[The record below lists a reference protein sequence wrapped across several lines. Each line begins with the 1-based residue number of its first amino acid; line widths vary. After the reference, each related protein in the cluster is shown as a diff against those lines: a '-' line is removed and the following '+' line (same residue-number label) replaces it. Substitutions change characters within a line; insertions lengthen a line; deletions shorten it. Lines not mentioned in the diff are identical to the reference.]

1 LAENTEPIG
10 RRTRIAFGVGVV
22 VASLL
27 VATAIVGVGFA
38 GGSITAAEYQY
49 GKVTICHHTHSKK
62 HTGVTITISRKAWPA
77 HQRHGDTMGACTGTA
92 STGKGHGHGHD
103 NAKGGSKP
111 KGHDASSKGHGNG
124 HGKGGDDGKTTSTPT
139 STTATPTAPTP
150 THGNGNGNGHGNGGG
165 NGGDNGST
173 HGHGHK

>member
-1 LAENTEPIG
+1 LAENTEPVG
-10 RRTRIAFGVGVV
+10 RRTRITLGVGVV

-27 VATAIVGVGFA
+27 IATAIVGVGFA

-62 HTGVTITISRKAWPA
+62 HGTVTITVSRKAWPA

-92 STGKGHGHGHD
+92 SKGKGHGHD
-103 NAKGGSKP
+103 NANGGSKP
-111 KGHDASSKGHGNG
+111 KGDDASKGRGKG
-124 HGKGGDDGKTTSTPT
+124 HGKGGDDGKTTSTQT

-150 THGNGNGNGHGNGGG
+150 THGNGNGHGNGGG
-165 NGGDNGST
+165 NGGDDGST